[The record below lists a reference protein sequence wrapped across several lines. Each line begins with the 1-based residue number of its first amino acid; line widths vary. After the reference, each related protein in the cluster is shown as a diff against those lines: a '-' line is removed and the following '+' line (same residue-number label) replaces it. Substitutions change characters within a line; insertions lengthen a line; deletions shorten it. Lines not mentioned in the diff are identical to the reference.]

1 MRQGTMQR
9 ILGSRMHQ
17 IELIMLLVKRELKVK
32 YRDSFLGYL
41 WSMLN
46 PLLFMIIISFVFS
59 FIVRGIEDYNLFI
72 LSSILFWNFFSLTL
86 NLGTT
91 AIVRNAL
98 LLQKVK
104 VPVWIFPV
112 VPAGLAITNFALS
125 LIPYAVLY
133 AWQKHTIPAQLW
145 MAPVIMGLAM
155 VFACGIVLGLSSLN
169 VFFRDISHILEPL
182 LTLTFYS
189 TPIIYDRNSPSMPS
203 YVKDLLQLNPLT
215 HFIEAFRAAILGHGH
230 VSAMNF
236 AVLFCLSASAVLF
249 GGIVYKLCRQRI
261 IYFL

>member
-1 MRQGTMQR
+1 MQEGTIQR

-59 FIVRGIEDYNLFI
+59 FIVRGIENYNLFI

-145 MAPVIMGLAM
+145 LAPFIMGFAM

-182 LTLTFYS
+182 LTLTFYA
-189 TPIIYDRNSPSMPS
+189 TPIIYDRNAPSMPS

-215 HFIEAFRAAILGHGH
+215 HFIEAFRAAILGQGQ

-236 AVLFCLSASAVLF
+236 VVLFGLTASAVIF
-249 GGIVYKLCRQRI
+249 GGVVYKLCRQRI